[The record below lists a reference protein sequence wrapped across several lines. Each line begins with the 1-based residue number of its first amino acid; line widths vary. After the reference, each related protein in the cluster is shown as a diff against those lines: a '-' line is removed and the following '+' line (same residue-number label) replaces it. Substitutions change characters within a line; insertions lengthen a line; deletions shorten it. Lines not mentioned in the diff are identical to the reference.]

1 MNVIR
6 PLACVALSLLLVATC
21 AAAQDAGSAAP
32 SDAPSVK
39 SIVDQLK
46 VQKGDSVISA
56 GATRS
61 LRLGGAAAAGKVAE
75 APAAPPPAAS
85 ISMQTQ
91 FAFNSDRI
99 EGASATT
106 MDNLATALR
115 SDELKGRSFQVV
127 GHTDGVGSAGYNMHL
142 SQMRAAS
149 VKRYLTAHGVA
160 ADRLSASGKGASE
173 LINKSDPT
181 AAENR
186 RVEIVASGG

>member
-61 LRLGGAAAAGKVAE
+61 LRLGGAAAAGKVAD
-75 APAAPPPAAS
+75 APAAPPDQKS
-85 ISMQTQ
+85 
-91 FAFNSDRI
+91 
-99 EGASATT
+99 
-106 MDNLATALR
+106 
-115 SDELKGRSFQVV
+115 VV
-127 GHTDGVGSAGYNMHL
+127 
-142 SQMRAAS
+142 
-149 VKRYLTAHGVA
+149 
-160 ADRLSASGKGASE
+160 
-173 LINKSDPT
+173 
-181 AAENR
+181 
-186 RVEIVASGG
+186 